1 MNITLQR
8 AKDKNITETKT
19 GIEQKD
25 VSDKIKRMCDE
36 IFVVSNRAFIVIEW
50 EIEYKTSQGS
60 RSEVIF

>member
-36 IFVVSNRAFIVIEW
+36 IFVVSNRAFIVIE
-50 EIEYKTSQGS
+50 
-60 RSEVIF
+60 